1 MLRSQAF
8 LSAICFAIA
17 VAAPADAACVNL
29 QEPNSVSFEGTLI
42 RRTFA
47 GPPNYEDVRK
57 GDAPERTYILKLDER
72 ICAAGDEFVDAG
84 SKFDLI
90 QLFPNGAG
98 AAGQG
103 LAKELRRL
111 VGQRVSVE
119 GKSAFGAHTGHH
131 HAPIVMP
138 MTRIAVAPARRSH
151 R

>member
-57 GDAPERTYILKLDER
+57 GDAREPAYILKLDEP

-90 QLFPNGAG
+90 QIFPDGTG
-98 AAGQG
+98 AAAQG

-111 VGQRVSVE
+111 AGQRVSVE

-131 HAPIVMP
+131 HAPLVMP
-138 MTRIAVAPARRSH
+138 ITRIAIAPARRSH

>member
-1 MLRSQAF
+1 L
-8 LSAICFAIA
+8 LSAICFTIW
-17 VAAPADAACVNL
+17 AAGPADAACVNL
-29 QEPNSVSFEGTLI
+29 QEPTSLAFEGTLT

-84 SKFDLI
+84 SRFDLI
-90 QLFPNGAG
+90 QLFPDGAG